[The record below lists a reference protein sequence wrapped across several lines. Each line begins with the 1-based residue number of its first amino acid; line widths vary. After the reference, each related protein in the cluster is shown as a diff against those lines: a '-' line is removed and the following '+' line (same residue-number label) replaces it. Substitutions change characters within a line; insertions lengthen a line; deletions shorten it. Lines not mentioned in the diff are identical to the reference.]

1 MAGGAHLNLVGEDRV
16 SSFDL
21 GVWYSD
27 AAMDVMQASAVYN
40 HINYDWV
47 VVERRPEF
55 DAFLSELTAR
65 FPDLRSPSEPPVSPD
80 APPDAFLKTLDDLKT
95 PPSEAQI
102 RQMQSLEPP
111 PDDSPWQDTLEPT
124 GSTIT
129 LSINWDRVEETMP
142 VIYQLA
148 ARHGLMVY
156 DPQSN
161 TLTVPPQIPR
171 SGTSEIVQAHL
182 KMHISGKTP
191 DLDVVLTLDGKVVAH
206 NAVANRVQAHA
217 QAREAAIKNHLAVY
231 EAADPAIVI
240 QAVQFVPVEANDPSM
255 PTLGNLPQSS
265 GLQIF
270 RMVVPGVNKP

>member
-1 MAGGAHLNLVGEDRV
+1 M

-27 AAMDVMQASAVYN
+27 AAMDVMEAAAVYN

-65 FPDLRSPSEPPVSPD
+65 FPDLRSPSEPAVSPD
-80 APPDAFLKTLDDLKT
+80 APPASFLRTLDDLRT
-95 PPSEAQI
+95 PPSEQRI
-102 RQMQSLEPP
+102 RQTQSQEPP
-111 PDDSPWQDTLEPT
+111 PGDSPWQDTLEPT
-124 GSTIT
+124 GSSIT
-129 LSINWDRVEETMP
+129 LTINWDRVEETMP

-161 TLTVPPQIPR
+161 TLTLPPQIPCT
-171 SGTSEIVQAHL
+171 GTSEIAQAHL
-182 KMHISGKTP
+182 KMQISGKTP
-191 DLDVVLTLDGKVVAH
+191 ALDVVLTLDGKVVA
-206 NAVANRVQAHA
+206 NDTVTSRVQAHA
-217 QAREAAIKNHLAVY
+217 QVREAAIRNHLAVY
-231 EAADPAIVI
+231 EVADPAIGI
-240 QAVQFVPVEANDPSM
+240 QAVQFVPVDADDPSM
-255 PTLGNLPQSS
+255 PTQGNLPESS

-270 RMVVPGVNKP
+270 IMVVPGVNKP